1 MWMQKAC
8 HKASQLFE
16 FYLWEKSFFC
26 QEIMIWTWKLL
37 ATTQIYATCQET
49 FFLFSLL
56 LFLDLTLNLDI
67 FFFKKHSVVVQCLFI
82 GVFSFVLF
90 IFFSASWQ
98 EIASMVFLFSK
109 IANFVLFARSDLRLG
124 LIYLIIC
131 IGEWLEVHFCFF
143 FKN

>member
-1 MWMQKAC
+1 MDMKTFNC
-8 HKASQLFE
+8 NPDLCNLSRK
-16 FYLWEKSFFC
+16 FFSV
-26 QEIMIWTWKLL
+26 
-37 ATTQIYATCQET
+37 
-49 FFLFSLL
+49 FSPP
-56 LFLDLTLNLDI
+56 FSGSDPKFRYI
-67 FFFKKHSVVVQCLFI
+67 FFKKHSVVVQCLFI

-131 IGEWLEVHFCFF
+131 IGE
-143 FKN
+143 